1 MIYAIAVIINSS
13 NEFDLLHSNPN
24 GIFYMN
30 NSIQRTNG
38 IYNEFKGF
46 LIGNWVNINLTYV
59 EGS

>member
-59 EGS
+59 EGG